1 MREKHL
7 QDVINDTQND
17 AAAACN
23 AIADVVDYLAV
34 LDMAISSE
42 DDALE
47 PFSQLATVL
56 RGTRELAKKAA
67 DAAER
72 TSSALSKELRF
83 EAR

>member
-1 MREKHL
+1 MRDL
-7 QDVINDTQND
+7 QAVINATQND
-17 AAAACN
+17 AAEAFN
-23 AIADVVDYLAV
+23 AVADVVDYLAV

-56 RGTRELAKKAA
+56 RGARELAKKSA

-72 TSSALSKELRF
+72 TSEALSKELRF
-83 EAR
+83 

>member
-1 MREKHL
+1 MRDL
-7 QDVINDTQND
+7 QAVINATQND
-17 AAAACN
+17 AAEAFN

-56 RGTRELAKKAA
+56 RGTPDLAKKAV

-72 TSSALSKELRF
+72 TSAALSKEIRF
-83 EAR
+83 AAR